1 MEFPTDA
8 KFSNVQIVPS
18 GNKTLYLNNLPDDVN
33 SVLEK
38 DGENWTVPY
47 ELIPENYARIK
58 LNNDLSFNSVIFA
71 KEINNIRSGDTYT
84 LKLHGVYRFTYEGT
98 KNSNIKNSISG
109 NTNDGATDKF
119 YNTPA
124 GYELKESVNNDGKN
138 VFTISPK
145 IAIARTI
152 TISNATF
159 VIELD

>member
-18 GNKTLYLNNLPDDVN
+18 GNKTLYLNNLPADVN
-33 SVLEK
+33 SILEK
-38 DGENWTVPY
+38 NGENWTVPY

-58 LNNDLSFNSVIFA
+58 LNEDLTFDSVIFA
-71 KEINNIRSGDTYT
+71 KNIDNIRSGDTYT
-84 LKLHGVYRFTYEGT
+84 LKLHGVYRF
-98 KNSNIKNSISG
+98 ICG
-109 NTNDGATDKF
+109 NTEIIFNDIVSSSTTEDDKF
-119 YNTPA
+119 YNRPS
-124 GYELKESVNNDGKN
+124 GYEIKKSVDNDGNN

-152 TISNATF
+152 NIGNAKF